1 MAAMASSIDGHPI
14 SLKAPGFF
22 PCPFHR
28 GSILQRLSS
37 PCQGFFLSM
46 LLQLNPTLHVRVQMV
61 KLKDSTSPTDNFTA
75 NNKEKQRR
83 TYT

>member
-28 GSILQRLSS
+28 GSILQSSVLLVKILSLNVATAEPNSSRACTDGEVERLDFSNRQFH
-37 PCQGFFLSM
+37 C
-46 LLQLNPTLHVRVQMV
+46 
-61 KLKDSTSPTDNFTA
+61 
-75 NNKEKQRR
+75 KQ
-83 TYT
+83 